1 MFEKI
6 GRLAERAATGVSVS
20 RRGFLGRLGQ
30 SALGVAGVLAGV
42 SAATA
47 QSGGVVC
54 CRVHCGSI
62 YKKGGKALYHFTRCY
77 PAGWTC
83 PAISPDWCVL
93 LKQTTAASCSGC

>member
-1 MFEKI
+1 MFEKV
-6 GRLAERAATGVSVS
+6 GRLAEAAANKVSLS

-30 SALGVAGVLAGV
+30 SALAVAGVLAGV

-54 CRVHCGSI
+54 CKVHCTHGP
-62 YKKGGKALYHFTRCY
+62 YKGPGYNFTRCY

-83 PAISPDWCVL
+83 PAYSYGCRLV
-93 LKQTTAASCSGC
+93 KQTTAASCDQC